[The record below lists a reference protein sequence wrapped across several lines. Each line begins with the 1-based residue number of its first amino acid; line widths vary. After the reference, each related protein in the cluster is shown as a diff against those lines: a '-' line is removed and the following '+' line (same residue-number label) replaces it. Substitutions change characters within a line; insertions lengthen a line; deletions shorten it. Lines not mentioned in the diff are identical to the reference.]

1 MQTEILTYAEAA
13 VRIREK
19 LAPYSRKYLEE
30 FATRHGVHLRA
41 LVDLLLERERKPNR
55 RQVEL
60 ILKGLNFHVELMRI
74 TYFQVSPRPEPEVEQ
89 PDPNPLPP
97 LTY

>member
-1 MQTEILTYAEAA
+1 MQTEILTYTEAA
-13 VRIREK
+13 ARIREK
-19 LAPYSRKYLEE
+19 MGPYNRKYLEA
-30 FATRHGVHLRA
+30 FAKQHGVNVRA
-41 LVDLLLERERKPNR
+41 LVDLILERERHPNR

-60 ILKGLNFHVELMRI
+60 ILKGLNFHVELMLI
-74 TYFQVSPRPEPEVEQ
+74 TYFQVSPLPEPEVVK